1 MDQVIESLLLSYITA
16 QLEEFTTDDVVA
28 YAKKCLKNSGIP
40 VLRSEIENFLQ
51 TNGSVF
57 QMGENTYISRGA
69 VFTNVFFNIK
79 LSAREIAG
87 KYLIHGHRCM
97 PFVRPDISCG
107 RIDFKYKG
115 KLLAHKIVT
124 LPVNEAVDY
133 FFLYGEEYAL
143 QIILS
148 DPANEN
154 NGMSQE
160 DTSIQNVNL
169 MATDLS
175 PLFEDVT
182 IKKSDYLQGTISNW
196 SLSFVDLYPLVN
208 KKENPFR
215 KNAKDTE
222 REIWF
227 SDFEKAL
234 IKSFTEQGP
243 CGSIEEQLALTYFEN
258 PHTLY
263 KKYAGSIEEAILRSK
278 IIGIESYGVETRLW
292 KKNQDIPAV
301 GPWMFGQEEN
311 IVIPEKSKKT
321 PIRESVP
328 FVLPRIVL
336 DSWITDGLFN
346 KKDNEEEILNF
357 IETDWDITSGIKRRE
372 VQGFI
377 RGRRL
382 ALEARYNWFAD
393 FERGN
398 IRKALLDLYMKEFHL
413 VKDLEIADAQLD
425 LFPQHSLVVLTQLLS
440 HTQYMLEALLYQ
452 EHISQEDLKTIQLS
466 IEGMQYN
473 FDEVETELRLAL
485 KKFEKKRFVVI
496 NSHNKEK
503 K

>member
-1 MDQVIESLLLSYITA
+1 
-16 QLEEFTTDDVVA
+16 
-28 YAKKCLKNSGIP
+28 
-40 VLRSEIENFLQ
+40 
-51 TNGSVF
+51 
-57 QMGENTYISRGA
+57 MGENTYISRGA

-208 KKENPFR
+208 KKEN
-215 KNAKDTE
+215 
-222 REIWF
+222 
-227 SDFEKAL
+227 AL
-234 IKSFTEQGP
+234 ND
-243 CGSIEEQLALTYFEN
+243 L
-258 PHTLY
+258 
-263 KKYAGSIEEAILRSK
+263 
-278 IIGIESYGVETRLW
+278 
-292 KKNQDIPAV
+292 
-301 GPWMFGQEEN
+301 M
-311 IVIPEKSKKT
+311 
-321 PIRESVP
+321 
-328 FVLPRIVL
+328 
-336 DSWITDGLFN
+336 
-346 KKDNEEEILNF
+346 ILNSNKF
-357 IETDWDITSGIKRRE
+357 
-372 VQGFI
+372 
-377 RGRRL
+377 
-382 ALEARYNWFAD
+382 
-393 FERGN
+393 
-398 IRKALLDLYMKEFHL
+398 LY
-413 VKDLEIADAQLD
+413 
-425 LFPQHSLVVLTQLLS
+425 
-440 HTQYMLEALLYQ
+440 
-452 EHISQEDLKTIQLS
+452 
-466 IEGMQYN
+466 
-473 FDEVETELRLAL
+473 
-485 KKFEKKRFVVI
+485 
-496 NSHNKEK
+496 SHNIALNFRHDRKSGHNSVSFFWGGK
-503 K
+503 KLSGGNSLHNL